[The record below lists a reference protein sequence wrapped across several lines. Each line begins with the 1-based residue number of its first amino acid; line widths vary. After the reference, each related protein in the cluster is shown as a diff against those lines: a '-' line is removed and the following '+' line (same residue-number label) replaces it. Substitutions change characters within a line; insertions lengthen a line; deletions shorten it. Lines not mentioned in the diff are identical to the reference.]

1 MYREFIS
8 PAEEKKLDIFKSVC
22 NTNGISLLKLSRVL
36 KIPIKS
42 LQKHIYFLNEDFK
55 YLSVNLCLAKNS
67 YNQYCIERN
76 GDSAEPSYS
85 QLVYHYL
92 LSSPQYQLVQY
103 LIGHT
108 DSSMSQLCSD
118 LHVSQSHMYRLIKK
132 VSLILKKFHLSIYSN
147 EENIVE
153 LAGRELDIRI
163 FIYSFLTQSAPTE
176 FQLLSDQYITEFEQ
190 FNSFFYATL
199 LDQLTKNK
207 LFAFWKT
214 ITIRLSQKK
223 YLPEIEKKAQAL
235 LNFYSFLPMEV
246 LDSFFFSKT
255 NLDKRIAQAEYLY
268 LNFFLHIFLPAVVDR
283 QKIQESIALVYQSKK
298 PLVHFFI
305 DMIEDW
311 RQKFVPTMK
320 QDSFDQLLNSCLLFF
335 NLSIF
340 IDVDLLKVWNLDY
353 NLPDESSIDNNSQTY
368 TAIAHLLTE
377 HVNTFPNND
386 LDKEFFHR
394 KQLRYLAQ
402 LLYLETTMHESPTIR
417 IYIRTTIQYRTKML
431 IEARIRSIYSEK
443 SVSFTKDIEGADLI
457 ITDNYEEV
465 AITEKLLLLS
475 DILNMYEWESLFAK
489 INQVITKKM
498 FALTCKSSC

>member
-1 MYREFIS
+1 
-8 PAEEKKLDIFKSVC
+8 
-22 NTNGISLLKLSRVL
+22 
-36 KIPIKS
+36 
-42 LQKHIYFLNEDFK
+42 
-55 YLSVNLCLAKNS
+55 
-67 YNQYCIERN
+67 
-76 GDSAEPSYS
+76 
-85 QLVYHYL
+85 
-92 LSSPQYQLVQY
+92 
-103 LIGHT
+103 
-108 DSSMSQLCSD
+108 
-118 LHVSQSHMYRLIKK
+118 
-132 VSLILKKFHLSIYSN
+132 
-147 EENIVE
+147 
-153 LAGRELDIRI
+153 
-163 FIYSFLTQSAPTE
+163 
-176 FQLLSDQYITEFEQ
+176 
-190 FNSFFYATL
+190 
-199 LDQLTKNK
+199 
-207 LFAFWKT
+207 
-214 ITIRLSQKK
+214 
-223 YLPEIEKKAQAL
+223 
-235 LNFYSFLPMEV
+235 
-246 LDSFFFSKT
+246 
-255 NLDKRIAQAEYLY
+255 
-268 LNFFLHIFLPAVVDR
+268 
-283 QKIQESIALVYQSKK
+283 
-298 PLVHFFI
+298 
-305 DMIEDW
+305 MIEDW